1 MRVWVLVKTPC
12 VAYDVAGL
20 RDSVRDGE
28 TGVLVPSGDVKAL
41 ANAIIEVLVDGGLR
55 ERLSRN
61 ALEWAG
67 RFSWDKTAEEFLK
80 VVEGVV
86 FG

>member
-41 ANAIIEVLVDGGLR
+41 ANAIIEVLVDGGVEGEVEQ
-55 ERLSRN
+55 ERLRVG
-61 ALEWAG
+61 W
-67 RFSWDKTAEEFLK
+67 K
-80 VVEGVV
+80 VQLG
-86 FG
+86 